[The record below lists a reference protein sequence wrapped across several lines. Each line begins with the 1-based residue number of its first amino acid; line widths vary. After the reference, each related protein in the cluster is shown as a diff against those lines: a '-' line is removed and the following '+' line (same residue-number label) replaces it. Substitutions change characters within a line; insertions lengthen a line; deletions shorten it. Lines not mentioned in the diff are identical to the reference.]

1 MKRKVIYASIAACF
15 IGIMLWLV
23 GMTTLGWDFW
33 ELDVTEYEHKT
44 YTTEENIEIL
54 DIENTVTKIIIKR
67 GESFSMDY
75 HEDIKNPYTI
85 KENGGTLKI
94 SLKNKTHLPFQPMF
108 KGLKA
113 AKYTMTI
120 TIPNTVKKLE
130 ISTLSSVTL
139 ENIDLEDIDIKTVNG
154 NVSLNSVSASSAKI
168 DVGNGSITAEKTD
181 ISDRITAD
189 TTNGEILFTDFS
201 CKTIDLTTTN
211 GRIIS
216 KNVTAFKNM
225 TLHSVN
231 GDIISDKVSAENYH
245 AQIVN
250 GDIKGTL
257 LCPYIHAQTTNGNI
271 ELSITGAQADYRVSV
286 SYVNGK
292 ANIADKLDGEN
303 SLSVKTVNGNINV
316 TFVQN

>member
-85 KENGGTLKI
+85 KENGGKLKI

-130 ISTLSSVTL
+130 ISTLSGVTL

-181 ISDRITAD
+181 ISDSITAD
-189 TTNGEILFTDFS
+189 TTNGEILFTDLS

-216 KNVTAFKNM
+216 KNVTVFKNM

-250 GDIKGTL
+250 GDVKGAL

>member
-67 GESFSMDY
+67 GESLYIDY
-75 HEDIKNPYTI
+75 HEDVKNPYTVTS
-85 KENGGTLKI
+85 NGGTVKI

-181 ISDRITAD
+181 ISDSITAD

-250 GDIKGTL
+250 GEVKGTL

-271 ELSITGAQADYRVSV
+271 ELSLTGAQADYRVSV
-286 SYVNGK
+286 SYTNGK

>member
-1 MKRKVIYASIAACF
+1 
-15 IGIMLWLV
+15 
-23 GMTTLGWDFW
+23 
-33 ELDVTEYEHKT
+33 
-44 YTTEENIEIL
+44 
-54 DIENTVTKIIIKR
+54 
-67 GESFSMDY
+67 MDY
-75 HEDIKNPYTI
+75 HEDVKNPYTVTS
-85 KENGGTLKI
+85 NGGTLKI
-94 SLKNKTHLPFQPMF
+94 SLKNKNHLPFQPMF
-108 KGLKA
+108 KGLKT

-181 ISDRITAD
+181 ISDSITAD
-189 TTNGEILFTDFS
+189 TTNGEILFTDLS

-250 GDIKGTL
+250 GEVKGTL

-271 ELSITGAQADYRVSV
+271 ELSLTGAQADYRVSV

>member
-44 YTTEENIEIL
+44 YTTEEDIETL

-75 HEDIKNPYTI
+75 HEDVKNPYTVTS
-85 KENGGTLKI
+85 NGGTLKI
-94 SLKNKTHLPFQPMF
+94 SLKNKIHLPFQPMF

-130 ISTLSSVTL
+130 ISTLSGVTL

-168 DVGNGSITAEKTD
+168 SVGNGSIIAEKTD
-181 ISDRITAD
+181 ISDSITAD

-216 KNVTAFKNM
+216 KNVTAFK
-225 TLHSVN
+225 
-231 GDIISDKVSAENYH
+231 I
-245 AQIVN
+245 
-250 GDIKGTL
+250 
-257 LCPYIHAQTTNGNI
+257 
-271 ELSITGAQADYRVSV
+271 
-286 SYVNGK
+286 
-292 ANIADKLDGEN
+292 
-303 SLSVKTVNGNINV
+303 
-316 TFVQN
+316 

>member
-44 YTTEENIEIL
+44 YSTEEDIETL

-108 KGLKA
+108 KGLKT

-130 ISTLSSVTL
+130 ISTLSGVTL
-139 ENIDLEDIDIKTVNG
+139 ENIDLEDIDIKTANG

-168 DVGNGSITAEKTD
+168 TVGNGSITAEKTD
-181 ISDRITAD
+181 ISDSINAD
-189 TTNGEILFTDFS
+189 TTNGEILFTDLS
-201 CKTIDLTTTN
+201 CKTIDLTTTY

-250 GDIKGTL
+250 GDVKGTL

-271 ELSITGAQADYRVSV
+271 ELSLTGAQADYRVSV

-292 ANIADKLDGEN
+292 ANIADKLEGEN

-316 TFVQN
+316 SFVQN

>member
-44 YTTEENIEIL
+44 YTTEENIETL

-75 HEDIKNPYTI
+75 HEDVKNPYTVTS
-85 KENGGTLKI
+85 NDGTLKI

-113 AKYTMTI
+113 AKYTITI

-130 ISTLSSVTL
+130 ISTLSGVTL

-168 DVGNGSITAEKTD
+168 SVGNGSIIAEKTD
-181 ISDRITAD
+181 ISDSITAD

-216 KNVTAFKNM
+216 KNVTALKNM

-250 GDIKGTL
+250 GEVKGTL

-286 SYVNGK
+286 SYTNGK

>member
-44 YTTEENIEIL
+44 YTTEEDIETL

-75 HEDIKNPYTI
+75 HEDIKNPYTVTS
-85 KENGGTLKI
+85 NGGTLKI
-94 SLKNKTHLPFQPMF
+94 SPKNKTHLPFQPMF
-108 KGLKA
+108 KGLKT

-120 TIPNTVKKLE
+120 TIPSSVKKLE
-130 ISTLSSVTL
+130 ISTLSGVTL

-181 ISDRITAD
+181 ISDSITAH
-189 TTNGEILFTDFS
+189 TTNGEILFTDLT
-201 CKTIDLTTTN
+201 CKTIYLTTTN

-250 GDIKGTL
+250 GDVKGTL

-271 ELSITGAQADYRVSV
+271 ELSLTGAQADYRVSV

>member
-33 ELDVTEYEHKT
+33 EFDVTEYEHKT
-44 YTTEENIEIL
+44 YTTEENIETL

-75 HEDIKNPYTI
+75 HEDVKNPYTVTS
-85 KENGGTLKI
+85 NGGTLKI
-94 SLKNKTHLPFQPMF
+94 SLKNKNHLPFQPMF
-108 KGLKA
+108 KGLKT

-181 ISDRITAD
+181 ISDSITAD
-189 TTNGEILFTDFS
+189 TTNGEILFTDLS

-250 GDIKGTL
+250 GEVKGTL

-271 ELSITGAQADYRVSV
+271 ELSLTGAQADYRVSV